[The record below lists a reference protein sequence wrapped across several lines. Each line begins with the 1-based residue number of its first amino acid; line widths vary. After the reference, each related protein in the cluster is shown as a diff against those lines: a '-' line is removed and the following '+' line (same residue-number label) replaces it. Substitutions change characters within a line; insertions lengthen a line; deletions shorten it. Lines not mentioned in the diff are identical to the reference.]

1 MTISP
6 HRAND
11 QASAD
16 PPGSATEAA
25 NATEATNADQAPTGE
40 RVRPAP
46 VSDPVRAAVASALNV
61 EYAELTPDADLFAL
75 GLDSLTLIRL
85 VSGWRRA
92 GHAVTFEQLAEAPT
106 LADWATALA
115 NGSAQSADR
124 APAPTAVDPTAPF
137 ELATMQYAYWI
148 GRQDSQPF
156 GGVAAHFYV
165 EFDGHDVD
173 PAALRRA
180 LAALSARHGMLRARF
195 DDTGRQRIA
204 AEGGP
209 ALTVHDL
216 RTMTSQDVERHLA
229 ELRQRY
235 THQRMDVERGEV
247 LAVALSLLPG
257 GATRLHVDLDMLV
270 ADALSMRIVLNDLRR
285 LYRRPGEPLPPI
297 TSSFPRYLAEHR
309 RAAAAD
315 RERARAWWQERLAE
329 LPGGPQL
336 PLRADAG
343 RPGGVAHSERLHHWL
358 DPQRKRALLERAAR
372 HQVTP
377 AAALAT
383 VFAEVLGA
391 FSDDR
396 RFLLNL
402 PLFAREPLVSDVDR
416 LVGDFSSSV
425 LLGVDTNGVLPFV
438 DRARRLQ
445 SGLHAAVDHGAYA
458 GVEVLRDLSRQAGQ
472 PVLAPVVYT
481 SALGLGEIYDA
492 ALQDTFGTPSWIISQ
507 GPQVWLDAQV
517 TELDDGLLLNW
528 DVRVDVL
535 ADGVADAAFTAYRE
549 LVEALVGTD
558 DAWLRPV
565 GSLLPV
571 GQAAIRDKVNATVVE
586 RPARCLHDGFRR
598 HATDRPQQPAVIDG
612 ERTVSYGELAA
623 AAARVHTLLVAHGVR
638 PGDPVGVTLPKGTD
652 QIVAVLGVLAAGAC
666 YLPVG
671 IDQPAHRRARL
682 HDLGGVRVVLTDPA
696 HRQLVADA
704 GARPL
709 LLHDAAGMQPST
721 PEPADPQAL
730 AYVLFT
736 SGSTGDPK
744 GVEMTHAAAM
754 NTVDALNARLGIGP
768 DDRVLTLSGLEFDL
782 SVYDIFGLLT
792 AGGTLVI
799 VGEDQ
804 RRDAASWW
812 RLVTRHQVT
821 VWNTVPALLDML
833 LVAASEQP
841 PANPATD
848 RPPASAATDR
858 RRAGAA
864 TDHQPT
870 TALRA
875 VLLGGD
881 VIGPDLPGRLRV
893 VAPGCRFLALG
904 GMTEAAIHSTVYEV
918 APGGGPETSMP
929 WGVPLDNV
937 VCRVADADG
946 RDRPDRVTGE
956 LWVGG
961 ASLADGYRGDPPRTA
976 GKFVTYAGQRWY
988 RSGDLA
994 RYRPDGVLEFLG
1006 RADHQVKIRG
1016 HRIELGEVE
1025 AALVAH
1031 PAIEQAVAVVTGEGS
1046 ARRLAAAVT
1055 TPTTGIDAGTPDDL
1069 DGWLA
1074 DRLPEHM
1081 RCDSVVV
1088 WPRLPLTGNG
1098 KVDRAAVRAALTAD
1112 AESRRTGDR
1121 PAQPPRG
1128 ALEKMVA
1135 AIWSNLLGVAQVY
1148 RDDSF
1153 FALGG
1158 DSLLATGLLV
1168 RLRAS
1173 GVRGARLAALFTNPR
1188 LADFAAGLTLDAD
1201 VDPAAAAG
1209 QVAVAGQLVVADPE
1223 HRFDPFP
1230 PTDVQRAYFVGR
1242 DPRLP
1247 LGGVGTWQY
1256 IEFDGVD
1263 VDLDRLR
1270 NAWQRLVERHE
1281 MLRAVFDADGN
1292 QRILAQVPPVRIDL
1306 VDVGDSDPATALA
1319 QLRATRSH
1327 LLTELSR
1334 WPLFD
1339 LAAVRYREADRTRTR
1354 VAVGLDYIVFDALS
1368 IMTLYTELDLLYH
1381 QPDADLPPI
1390 EVSFRDYLL
1399 QVVADPEVV
1408 DEDQRYW
1415 ARRVAGL
1422 PPAPQLPTTRHPAE
1436 VTRPR
1441 FTRRQRW
1448 LAPQRWAA
1456 IRDQA
1461 RRHGLTASTVLLA
1474 AYAEVLGAWSGRRDL
1489 TVTLTLFNRRDAHPH
1504 IYRVLGD
1511 FTTLSLADYQPTS
1524 GGTFLT
1530 DVTAL
1535 HRRMGEDL
1543 DHREV
1548 SPAWLLRELAR
1559 VTGSMEAMPVVFT
1572 SAIGVGDGVSMD
1584 RSAGFPQPVWGISQ
1598 SPQVCLDNQVLESRE
1613 GLLVTWD
1620 SVDELFLPGVLD
1632 AMFDAYLG
1640 LLDRLADTEWDAP
1653 LPALLPAGQR
1663 AVRDR
1668 VNATAT
1674 PIPRQSLHS
1683 GVFAAARRTP
1693 EQVALIW
1700 HEADGTPAT
1709 MTYAELTGRAL
1720 RTAAALVG
1728 CGVRRGDPVA
1738 ITLPKGPQQVTA
1750 ALGVLAA
1757 GAVYVPV
1764 GVEQP
1769 TLRRDGIYRDAGVAA
1784 VIAADVAGDG
1794 GVPVLSPEA
1803 ALAATPLAEP
1813 VPVDPDDPAYVIFTS
1828 GSTGAPKGVEI
1839 SHDAAAN
1846 TCTDINS
1853 RFDVGPADRML
1864 ALSALDFDLSVY
1876 DIFGVLGVGGTLV
1889 LPAEDERRDASRWL
1903 ALVAEHGVTL
1913 WNTVPMLLDMLLV
1926 AAEPNPLPASLRLA
1940 LVSGDWVGL
1949 DLSGRL
1955 AAATAGRAGG
1965 ACRLVA
1971 LGGATEAS
1979 IWSNAFGVAEV
1990 PDHWRSIPY
1999 GFPLANQAYRVV
2011 DDAGRDRPDWVAGE
2025 LWIGGRGVARGYR
2038 GDPERTAEKFVTDR
2052 SGRWYRTGDLGRYWP
2067 DGTLEFLGR
2076 VDHQVKVGGHRLE
2089 LGEIEAALEAHPGT
2103 GRAVVVVT
2111 GGRSARRLHAFVEA
2125 GDGSSEV
2132 TRSLRRFLGERL
2144 PGYAIPARITVVD
2157 ALPLT
2162 GNGKVDRAALSG
2174 RAATSDDEQQGQ
2186 PPLGETETAIA
2197 RIWQDLLGVPVADR
2211 EANFFTLGGD
2221 SVSALRMLTAL
2232 RQRYGVDL
2240 PVRRFLAAATVA
2252 EVAEAVAADPTNG
2265 NENEYDF
2272 GLL

>member
-1 MTISP
+1 MSP
-6 HRAND
+6 RQATGQATTGRA
-11 QASAD
+11 AAGGGST
-16 PPGSATEAA
+16 PSPGT
-25 NATEATNADQAPTGE
+25 
-40 RVRPAP
+40 
-46 VSDPVRAAVASALNV
+46 DPVRAAVASALNV
-61 EYAELTPDADLFAL
+61 EYVDLTPDADLFAL

-92 GHAVTFEQLAEAPT
+92 GHSVTFEQLAETPT
-106 LADWATALA
+106 LADWATALTDGLA
-115 NGSAQSADR
+115 EATAGDAMTPDGV
-124 APAPTAVDPTAPF
+124 APASGTTPPDETSVPSGETGGSPGVAAPF

-165 EFDGHDVD
+165 EFDGHGVD
-173 PAALRRA
+173 PQALGRA
-180 LAALSARHGMLRARF
+180 LAALAARHGMLRARF
-195 DDTGRQRIA
+195 DDTGRQWITTT
-204 AEGGP
+204 GGP

-216 RTMTSQDVERHLA
+216 RTQPPQEVTRRLEG
-229 ELRQRY
+229 LRQRY

-270 ADALSMRIVLNDLRR
+270 ADALSMRILLTDLHR
-285 LYRRPGEPLPPI
+285 LYRRPDEPLPQV
-297 TSSFPRYLAEHR
+297 TSSFPRYLAAHR

-315 RERARAWWQERLAE
+315 RDRARDWWHERLGE

-336 PLRADAG
+336 PLRPDAG
-343 RPGGVAHSERLHHWL
+343 RSGAVAHSERLHHWL
-358 DPQRKRALLERAAR
+358 DPRRKRTLLERAAT

-383 VFAEVLGA
+383 AFAEVLGT

-402 PLFAREPLVSDVDR
+402 PLFAREPLVPDVDL

-425 LLGVDTNGVLPFV
+425 LLGVYTSGVAPFV
-438 DRARRLQ
+438 DRARRVQ
-445 SGLHAAVDHGAYA
+445 SALHAAVDHGAYA

-472 PVLAPVVYT
+472 PMLAPVVYT
-481 SALGLGEIYDA
+481 SALGLGEIYDT

-517 TELDDGLLLNW
+517 TELDGGLLLNW
-528 DVRVDVL
+528 DVRHDVL
-535 ADGVADAAFTAYRE
+535 ADGVAGAAFTAYRE

-558 DAWLRPV
+558 DVWLRPV
-565 GSLLPV
+565 GSQLPAE
-571 GQAAIRDKVNATVVE
+571 QAAVREKVNATAVG
-586 RPARCLHDGFRR
+586 RPARCLHDGFLRQ
-598 HATDRPQQPAVIDG
+598 AADRPQQPAVFHG
-612 ERTVSYGELAA
+612 ERTVSYRELADT
-623 AAARVHTLLVAHGVR
+623 AARVHTLLAAHGVR
-638 PGDPVGVTLPKGTD
+638 PGDPVGVTLPKGID
-652 QIVAVLGVLAAGAC
+652 QIAAVLGVLAAGAC

-682 HDLGGVRVVLTDPA
+682 HTLGEVQVVLTDPA
-696 HRQLVADA
+696 HRELVSAA

-709 LLHDAAGMQPST
+709 LVADAAALTPST
-721 PEPADPQAL
+721 PAPADPQAL

-754 NTVDALNARLGIGP
+754 NTVEALNARLGVGP
-768 DDRVLTLSGLEFDL
+768 HDRVLTLSGLEFDL

-792 AGGTLVI
+792 AGGTLVV

-812 RLVTRHQVT
+812 RLVTRHWVS

-833 LVAASEQP
+833 LIA
-841 PANPATD
+841 ATD
-848 RPPASAATDR
+848 RPVGADATTQQQSAS
-858 RRAGAA
+858 
-864 TDHQPT
+864 
-870 TALRA
+870 ALRA

-881 VIGPDLPGRLRV
+881 VIGPDLPGRLRA
-893 VAPGCRFLALG
+893 VAPACRFLALG

-918 APGGGPETSMP
+918 PPAGPQETSMP

-937 VCRVADADG
+937 VCRVADGDG
-946 RDRPDRVTGE
+946 RDRPDWVTGE

-961 ASLADGYRGDPPRTA
+961 ASLARGYRGDPQRTA
-976 GKFVTYAGQRWY
+976 GKFVTYGGRRWY

-994 RYRPDGVLEFLG
+994 RYRPDGTLEFLG
-1006 RADHQVKIRG
+1006 RADHQVKVRG

-1031 PAIEQAVAVVTGEGS
+1031 PAIEQAVAMVTGEGP

-1055 TPTTGIDAGTPDDL
+1055 MPSASAEAGPPDDL

-1074 DRLPEHM
+1074 ERLPEHM
-1081 RCDSVVV
+1081 RCDSVTV
-1088 WPRLPLTGNG
+1088 WPQLPLTGNG

-1112 AESRRTGDR
+1112 VELRRTGDR
-1121 PAQPPRG
+1121 PEQPPHG
-1128 ALEKMVA
+1128 PLETLVA
-1135 AIWSNLLGVAQVY
+1135 AVWSDLLGVARVN

-1168 RLRAS
+1168 RLRGS
-1173 GVRGARLAALFTNPR
+1173 GVQGARLAALFTNPR
-1188 LADFAAGLTLDAD
+1188 LADFAAGLTLDAAPGPATPAD
-1201 VDPAAAAG
+1201 SQVVVPDPT
-1209 QVAVAGQLVVADPE
+1209 
-1223 HRFDPFP
+1223 HRFEPFP
-1230 PTDVQRAYFVGR
+1230 PTDVQRAYLVGR

-1263 VDLDRLR
+1263 VDLDRLHS
-1270 NAWQRLVERHE
+1270 AWLRLVDRHE

-1292 QRILAQVPPVRIDL
+1292 QRILAAVLPVRIDL
-1306 VDVGDSDPATALA
+1306 VDVGDSDPAAALA
-1319 QLRATRSH
+1319 DLRAARSH

-1339 LAAVRYREADRTRTR
+1339 LAAVRYREAGQVRTR

-1381 QPDADLPPI
+1381 EPDADLPPI

-1399 QVVADPEVV
+1399 QVVPDPESV
-1408 DEDQRYW
+1408 DQDQRYW
-1415 ARRVAGL
+1415 TRRLAGL
-1422 PPAPQLPTTRHPAE
+1422 PPAPQLPTTRHPTE

-1448 LAPQRWAA
+1448 LAPPQWAA
-1456 IRDQA
+1456 IKNGA
-1461 RRHGLTASTVLLA
+1461 RQHGLTPSTVLLA
-1474 AYAEVLGAWSGRRDL
+1474 AYAETLGAWSGRRDL

-1511 FTTLSLADYQPTS
+1511 FTTLSLADYRPTA
-1524 GGTFLT
+1524 GGTFLA

-1584 RSAGFPQPVWGISQ
+1584 RSDGFPQPVWGISQ
-1598 SPQVCLDNQVLESRE
+1598 SPQVCLDNQVLESRA

-1620 SVDELFLPGVLD
+1620 SVDDLFLPGVLD
-1632 AMFDAYLG
+1632 AMFDAYLR
-1640 LLDRLADTEWDAP
+1640 LLDRLAETAWDAP

-1663 AVRDR
+1663 TVRDR
-1668 VNATAT
+1668 VNAAQA
-1674 PIPRQSLHS
+1674 PIPRQSLHA

-1693 EQVALIW
+1693 EHTALIW
-1700 HEADGTPAT
+1700 HDSGGDPAT
-1709 MTYAELTGRAL
+1709 MTYAELAEHAL
-1720 RTAAALVG
+1720 RTAGALGAA
-1728 CGVRRGDPVA
+1728 GVRRGDPVA
-1738 ITLPKGPQQVTA
+1738 ITLPKGAQQVVA

-1769 TLRRDGIYRDAGVAA
+1769 ALRRERIYRDAGVVAA
-1784 VIAADVAGDG
+1784 IVDTGAQDG
-1794 GVPVLSPEA
+1794 GLPALSPEA
-1803 ALAATPLAEP
+1803 ALAAVPLAAP
-1813 VPVDPDDPAYVIFTS
+1813 VPVDPDDSAYVIFTS
-1828 GSTGAPKGVEI
+1828 GSTGTPKGVEI

-1846 TCTDINS
+1846 TCTDINT
-1853 RFDVGPADRML
+1853 RFGVGPDDRVL

-1876 DIFGVLGVGGTLV
+1876 DIFGVLGAGGTLV
-1889 LPAEDERRDASRWL
+1889 LPAEDERRDAPRWL
-1903 ALVAEHGVTL
+1903 TLVAEHGVTL
-1913 WNTVPMLLDMLLV
+1913 WNTVPTLLDMLLV
-1926 AAEPNPLPASLRLA
+1926 AAEPDQLPASLRLA

-1949 DLSGRL
+1949 DLPGRL
-1955 AAATAGRAGG
+1955 AAATAGRADGG
-1965 ACRLVA
+1965 CRLVA

-1979 IWSNAFGVAEV
+1979 IWSNAFEVAEV
-1990 PDHWRSIPY
+1990 PDHWRSVPY

-2038 GDPERTAEKFVTDR
+2038 GDPTRSAEKFVSNR

-2089 LGEIEAALEAHPGT
+2089 LGEIEAAMEAHPHT

-2111 GGRSARRLHAFVEA
+2111 GGRNARRLHGFVEA
-2125 GDGSSEV
+2125 GGGSSDV
-2132 TRSLRRFLGERL
+2132 PRSLRRFLGERL
-2144 PGYAIPARITVVD
+2144 PGYAIPARISVLD

-2162 GNGKVDRAALSG
+2162 SNGKVDRAALG
-2174 RAATSDDEQQGQ
+2174 DRAATDGESPGR
-2186 PPLGETETAIA
+2186 PPVGETETAIA
-2197 RIWQDLLGVPVADR
+2197 QIWQELLGVPVSDR

-2221 SVSALRMLTAL
+2221 SVSALRMLTSL
-2232 RQRYGVDL
+2232 RQRYGVDVA
-2240 PVRRFLAAATVA
+2240 VRRFLAAATVA
-2252 EVAEAVAADPTNG
+2252 ELAAAVASDTLDT